1 MTEENPEPQEQ
12 ATAVIDTQSEQTD
25 GNSQEREG
33 FSNESSESSEEKSVP
48 LSVLQKERKKRQS
61 LQQELESIRSQPKAK
76 EQQPEED
83 YSRYESVTKEEL
95 GKSQFETIRAV
106 REDDWASTNPEKV
119 AIIESELE
127 DFLQLRPNLA
137 PAIQSST
144 NRLKEAWELMT
155 ALSPK
160 QRAAIKNNVQK
171 DVPRS
176 PGTVPKAA
184 AMNEGVDVMNMN
196 DQEFREWRK
205 SKSRR
210 R

>member
-12 ATAVIDTQSEQTD
+12 ATAVADPQVEQSNEAVQV
-25 GNSQEREG
+25 QEEV
-33 FSNESSESSEEKSVP
+33 SHESSESQEEKSVP

-61 LQQELESIRSQPKAK
+61 LQQELEEYKKQPRAN
-76 EQQPEED
+76 ESSSDED

-106 REDDWASTNPEKV
+106 REDDWATTNPDKV

-160 QRAAIKNNVQK
+160 QKAAIKNNVQK

-184 AMNEGVDVMNMN
+184 AMNDGVDLMNMN
-196 DQEFREWRK
+196 DQEFRDWRK